1 MLPFTLVDRLRYIL
15 ERQLIKG
22 VHYQLLV
29 VALFIGLISL
39 IGGWLA
45 RPSAEAGVPLTDAV
59 WWAFLR
65 LTDPG

>member
-45 RPSAEAGVPLTDAV
+45 WPTAQADVPLADSV
-59 WWAFLR
+59 W
-65 LTDPG
+65 